1 MPKKTLP
8 RIAAVSAGKKPHTLR
23 VCWAHGDTHTIDVSS
38 QLEKFRVYA
47 PLRQNAAFFRRVRVG
62 EHGTD
67 VVWSDELDMAA
78 DTLWRLAQEQTG
90 VIMSAEAFHLWRKQ
104 KNYTLDDA
112 AAALGISRRMAAY
125 YDHGDKPIPRVV
137 TLATQ
142 ALAAPPNQPHP

>member
-8 RIAAVSAGKKPHTLR
+8 RIASVSAGKKPHTLR
-23 VCWAHGDTHTIDVSS
+23 VRWTHGELHTIDVSS
-38 QLEKFRVYA
+38 LLEKFRVYA
-47 PLRQNAAFFRRVRVG
+47 PLRKNATLFKRVRVG

-67 VVWSDELDMAA
+67 VVWSDKVDMSA

-90 VIMSAEAFHLWRKQ
+90 VTMNAEAFHQWRLQ

-112 AAALGISRRMAAY
+112 AAALGISRRMTAY
-125 YDHGDKPIPRVV
+125 YDRGDKPIPRVI

-142 ALAAPPNQPHP
+142 ALSQTP

>member
-23 VCWAHGDTHTIDVSS
+23 IRWTHGGENTIDISVM
-38 QLEKFRVYA
+38 LNKFRVYA
-47 PLRQNAAFFRRVRVG
+47 PLRRNGALFRSVRVG
-62 EHGTD
+62 EHGAD
-67 VVWSDELDMAA
+67 IVWSDTLDMAA
-78 DTLWRLAQEQTG
+78 ETLWRLAQEQSG
-90 VIMSAEAFHLWRKQ
+90 VTMSADDFRQWRQQ
-104 KNYTLDDA
+104 KALTLDAA

-142 ALAAPPNQPHP
+142 ALAQAK

>member
-8 RIAAVSAGKKPHTLR
+8 RLAAVSAGKKPHTLR
-23 VCWAHGDTHTIDVSS
+23 LRWEHGEVHTIDVSS
-38 QLEKFRVYA
+38 LLEKFRIYA
-47 PLRQNAAFFRRVRVG
+47 ALRQNATLFKRVRVG

-67 VVWSDELDMAA
+67 IVWSDELDMSA

-90 VIMSAEAFHLWRKQ
+90 ATMTADAFHQWRKQ
-104 KNYTLDDA
+104 KKYTLDDA

-142 ALAAPPNQPHP
+142 ALA